1 MKKILSLSLICIMM
15 FSALALTSCEDAY
28 KSAESFVKEKLEE
41 WGVVEART
49 TITREEWNAILNTKN
64 LTLILSSD
72 GNSMKYEI
80 SECAIYINYSGQRVY
95 YAKVDNK
102 VLMIIQ
108 VETGT
113 WVGGEFSNEW
123 PTIELSTLLG
133 DEEMFDS
140 LIYDEARKV
149 YTIEKDGA
157 HGEFKFENG
166 HLIEAVITSPDS
178 EDKITITKVGTT
190 VVELPDY
197 IPYEEYIAN
206 GGYGTSTAPN

>member
-1 MKKILSLSLICIMM
+1 MM
-15 FSALALTSCEDAY
+15 FSALALTSCDDVY

-49 TITREEWNAILNTKN
+49 TITKEEWNALVNTKN

-72 GNSMKYEI
+72 GNLMKYEI
-80 SECAIYINYSGQRVY
+80 SKFAIYINYSGQRVY

-102 VLMIIQ
+102 VLMIMQ
-108 VETGT
+108 DEAGT

-133 DEEMFDS
+133 DEEIFDS
-140 LIYDEARKV
+140 VIYDEARKV
-149 YTIEKDGA
+149 YTIEKEGS

-166 HLIEAVITSPDS
+166 RLIEAVITAPNAT
-178 EDKITITKVGTT
+178 DKVTITKVGTT

>member
-1 MKKILSLSLICIMM
+1 MKKILSLTLVCIMM
-15 FSALALTSCEDAY
+15 FSALALTSCDDVY

-49 TITREEWNAILNTKN
+49 TITREEWDALVNTKN

-72 GNSMKYEI
+72 GNLMKYEI
-80 SECAIYINYSGQRVY
+80 SEYAIYINYSGQRVY

-102 VLMIIQ
+102 PLIIIQ
-108 VETGT
+108 DEAGN
-113 WVGGEFSNEW
+113 WIGGEFSNEW
-123 PTIELSTLLG
+123 PTLDMAALLG
-133 DEEMFDS
+133 GEEMFDS

-149 YTIEKDGA
+149 YTIEKNGS

-166 HLIEAVITSPDS
+166 RLIEAVITSPDS
-178 EDKITITKVGTT
+178 ADKVTITKVGTT

>member
-1 MKKILSLSLICIMM
+1 MKKILSLTLVCIMM
-15 FSALALTSCEDAY
+15 FSALALTSCDDVY

-41 WGVVEART
+41 WNVVKART
-49 TITREEWNAILNTKN
+49 TITREEWDAIVNTKN

-72 GNSMKYEI
+72 ENSMKYKI
-80 SECAIYINYSGQRVY
+80 SEYAIYINYSGQRVY

-108 VETGT
+108 IETGT
-113 WVGGEFSNEW
+113 WIGGEFSDEW

-166 HLIEAVITSPDS
+166 RLVEAVITSPDS

-190 VVELPDY
+190 VVELPVY
-197 IPYEEYIAN
+197 TPYEEYIAN
-206 GGYGTSTAPN
+206 GGYGSSTAPN